1 MPRTGSCWPSSTSF
15 PGLFPGKEVGP
26 SLRWLHCT
34 GRCRNSWHRNLWTSY
49 PEPVRQTCSRPRCNS
64 FFQHMIWRKR
74 WRFCLPRFLILFWV
88 SSNCQVWAKGM
99 PYRFQEHSHPNSLV
113 TDIGNT
119 WWRVLQTKAEDHY
132 YMPVLGSRLLLKGR
146 CYEVL
151 LVKLIEFFLF
161 STSMTEIPPKVS
173 WLW

>member
-132 YMPVLGSRLLLKGR
+132 YMPVLGSRLLLKER

-151 LVKLIEFFLF
+151 LVKLIEFFF
-161 STSMTEIPPKVS
+161 I
-173 WLW
+173 